1 MLQIKD
7 LHAGY
12 NGLDILK
19 RITLSIKKSEIVAL
33 IGPNGAGKS
42 TLLRSIF
49 NLAEISKG
57 DILFEGKSIVGLK
70 PYELIKK
77 GLCYVNQGRVIFEN
91 LRVEENLR
99 LGIKLK
105 PAEREARFTLV
116 YKQFPFLQERRK
128 EFAYVLSG
136 GERRMLSLGRALIQ
150 QPSLLLLD
158 EPSLGLSPK
167 IQTELFKTIAK
178 LRDIYS
184 MSLLIVEQN
193 AKKALEIADRTY
205 LLEDGAIVLQGS
217 GKKILRHRKIKQV
230 YLGGRY

>member
-1 MLQIKD
+1 MLEIKG
-7 LHAGY
+7 LYSGY

-19 RITLSIKKSEIVAL
+19 GITLKVEKNEIVAL

-49 NLAEISKG
+49 NLVEIRKG
-57 DILFEGKSIVGLK
+57 EILFEGTSIVGLK

-91 LRVEENLR
+91 LRVEENLG
-99 LGIKLK
+99 LGV
-105 PAEREARFTLV
+105 RFTLKERDARFSLV
-116 YKQFPFLQERRK
+116 YAQFPFLQERRK

-136 GERRMLSLGRALIQ
+136 GERRMLSLGRALMQ

-178 LRDIYS
+178 LRDQFD

-205 LLEDGAIVLQGS
+205 VLEDGAIVLQGS
-217 GKKILRHRKIKQV
+217 GKRILRHRKIKQV